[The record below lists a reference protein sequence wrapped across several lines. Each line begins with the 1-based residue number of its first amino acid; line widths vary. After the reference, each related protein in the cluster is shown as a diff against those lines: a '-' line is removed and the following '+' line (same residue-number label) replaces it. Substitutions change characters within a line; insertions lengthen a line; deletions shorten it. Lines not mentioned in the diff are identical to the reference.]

1 MDPVTLISAA
11 SLAFNT
17 LKKGIAIGRDLQDM
31 TGQLVSWS
39 SAVSDLEFLERR
51 SKEPP
56 WYKTLSGSVQA
67 EAVEIFAAKKK
78 IEQQRNELK
87 QFISFSMGQSA
98 WEEFLAI
105 EAKVRK
111 QKQQH
116 DHRKAEIKEKITEFL
131 LGGLLFF
138 SGLGILLG
146 IAYWLSR

>member
-116 DHRKAEIKEKITEFL
+116 DHRKAEIKEKIMEFL

-138 SGLGILLG
+138 SGLGILIG